1 MLNKN
6 MVANLPS
13 LPGVYFFLCKSG
25 NILYIGK
32 AKSLRKRVGSYLHNR
47 RHHAKV
53 KRLVRRAAQIDYAVC
68 ESEMEALLL
77 ESHLIKEHQ
86 PPYNTTLKFNRPSWF
101 IRINPNDCFPKVDLV
116 LKIAPDGAR
125 YWGPF
130 SSRRWTEEAIKVL
143 HKIFP
148 IRSCEDEITPQP
160 AFRPCFSY
168 HVGRCGAPC
177 AARVSQNAYHAMIE
191 NASRLLDGEHQ
202 EVVKELTDQRNQAV
216 DELQFERASAIQ
228 KRIERVQ
235 KVFVYLNVHRNYAN
249 TKIKEFHGI

>member
-1 MLNKN
+1 MLDKE
-6 MVANLPS
+6 MAANLPS
-13 LPGVYFFLCKSG
+13 LPGVYFFRCKTG
-25 NILYIGK
+25 KILYIGK

-47 RHHAKV
+47 GHHPKV
-53 KRLVRRAAQIDYAVC
+53 KRLVRRAAQVDYEVC

-101 IRINPNDCFPKVDLV
+101 IRIDPNDCFPKIDLV
-116 LKIAPDGAR
+116 LESVSDGAR

-130 SSRRWTEEAIKVL
+130 SSRRWTEEAISVL

-148 IRSCEDEITPQP
+148 IRTCEGAITPQP

-177 AARVSQNAYHAMIE
+177 AARVSQTAYRLMIE
-191 NASRLLDGEHQ
+191 SVGRLLDGEHHQ
-202 EVVKELTDQRNQAV
+202 VVNELTNQRNRAV
-216 DELQFERASAIQ
+216 DKLQFERAKDIQ

-235 KVFVYLNVHRNYAN
+235 KVLIYLNVHRIESR
-249 TKIKEFHGI
+249 TGVWE